1 MTRSYVTTPIYYV
14 NAAPHLGHAHTTVMC
29 DIMIRNRK
37 ANGLETRF
45 STGCDEHGQK
55 NQESAEKLGLPVEE
69 YLDLRSAEFKKAFD
83 ILNVDYDYFVRTSR
97 PFHKEQVAKMEQSM
111 MDAGLIIKK
120 EYSGIYCKGCEQ
132 FKTDS
137 DLNEDGQCLDHPN
150 LFVEE
155 ITEANYFFP
164 MEPFRQRLLDHI
176 DANPDF
182 VQPAKFMAELK
193 NMLKDPL
200 EDLCISRPKSRV
212 SLGVELPFD
221 PDYVTYVWFD
231 ALINYMTNLGWPDN
245 NYQDF
250 WSEVEHVIGKDILK
264 THGVYWPII
273 LMGME
278 ETLPKKLSVHGH
290 WLGAGGVKMSKSLG
304 NVVDPLEVVEKFGPD
319 ALRYYLA
326 RHMRAENDSQIS
338 VELIQT
344 AYNSELGNKVGN
356 LLSRAAKFASDRL
369 DGKVPN
375 CGELLAQDEAA
386 RAGALKAAHGFS
398 EVFKLADISA
408 RTEALVQAADDLN
421 TYFADQAPWK
431 LLKDPDTEARGQTVL
446 YVTLDSLRVLFEA
459 FRQIIPESADKA
471 LAILDCPIE
480 DAQSWVPELDRL
492 QSGATFGEVA
502 PLFPRIVD

>member
-1 MTRSYVTTPIYYV
+1 MTKSYVTTPIYYV

-37 ANGLETRF
+37 ANGIETRF

-55 NQESAEKLGLPVEE
+55 NQESAEKLGLPVGE
-69 YLDLRSAEFKKAFD
+69 YLDLRSSEFQKAFD
-83 ILNVDYDYFVRTSR
+83 LLNVDYDYFVRTSR
-97 PFHKEQVAKMEQSM
+97 PFHKERVAQMEQSM
-111 MDAGLIIKK
+111 MDAGMIIKK

-137 DLNEDGQCLDHPN
+137 DLNDEGQCDDHPTG
-150 LFVEE
+150 LVEE

-182 VQPAKFMAELK
+182 VQPKKFLTELK

-212 SLGVELPFD
+212 ELGVELPFD
-221 PDYVTYVWFD
+221 KDYVTYVWFD
-231 ALINYMTNLGWPDN
+231 ALINYLTNLEWPDN
-245 NYQDF
+245 NYQDY
-250 WSEVEHVIGKDILK
+250 WAEVEHVIGKDILK

-273 LMGME
+273 LMAMG

-290 WLGAGGVKMSKSLG
+290 WLGAGGIKMSKSIG
-304 NVVDPLEVVEKFGPD
+304 NVVDPLEVVEKYGSD

-338 VELIQT
+338 IELIQT
-344 AYNSELGNKVGN
+344 AYNGELGNKVGN

-369 DGKVPN
+369 DGKIPAK
-375 CGELLAQDEAA
+375 GTLSEADEVA
-386 RAGALKAAHGFS
+386 RATALKAAEGFAS
-398 EVFKLADISA
+398 VFTLAEISA
-408 RTEALVQAADDLN
+408 RTEGLIQAADVLN
-421 TYFADQAPWK
+421 TYFTEQAPWK
-431 LLKDPDTEARGQTVL
+431 LLKDPETEARGQTVL
-446 YVTLDSLRVLFEA
+446 YVTLDSLRVLLEA
-459 FRQIIPESADKA
+459 FRQIIPVSADKA
-471 LAILDCPIE
+471 LAILACPIE
-480 DAQSWVPELDRL
+480 EAEVWQPTLDRMV
-492 QSGATFGEVA
+492 SGDSFGEVL
-502 PLFPRIVD
+502 PLFPRIVA